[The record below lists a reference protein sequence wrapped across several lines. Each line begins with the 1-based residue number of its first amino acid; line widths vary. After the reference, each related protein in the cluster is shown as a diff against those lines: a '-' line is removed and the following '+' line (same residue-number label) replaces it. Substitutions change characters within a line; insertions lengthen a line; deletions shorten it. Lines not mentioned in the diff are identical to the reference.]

1 MSTWTTGWS
10 EQIPQNR
17 PNCTPRQPSGCSSF
31 LAGSST
37 TRSPIS
43 HQVETFSSSGCSST
57 LNCFTVAPLP
67 KMRLKVQSVH
77 QHWMTDLNITARD
90 LHRLLG
96 MLVFMAS
103 PTRMAAFSS
112 GPMVGRHIMV
122 PEDRELVQPD
132 PSSSVGS
139 VRGGLVG
146 ISSSPARSTPRHHGA
161 GSNSLRGCIQFGLG
175 SPVRLTL
182 GHRDSGQHFNNHGTS
197 TFWRCRPSSMPWE
210 TSYFIWGPGWLLD
223 VLQRSDCGLH
233 QELGGH
239 KIATLMQMTIWLLK
253 WCDRKAI
260 MLVPVHLQECTTSR
274 RIPCPE
280 LARHWPRSGTTR
292 VCQVGWTTDRL
303 VCDIRQQT
311 TGEVRIAISW
321 PQGRVDR
328 CHVHALG
335 QREGPTVR
343 VPAIQGGPSSTAED
357 RSVTRSESDFDC
369 STATSSVV
377 VSRVD
382 GSPPRGSDPA
392 VRRGSR
398 PADTRRLDGRRG
410 DRDSSL
416 PTVKSTCVE
425 TLRAILRAKSHSR
438 EAANMMSRCLRK
450 SSWQVYE
457 IPLVKIRGVL

>member
-1 MSTWTTGWS
+1 
-10 EQIPQNR
+10 
-17 PNCTPRQPSGCSSF
+17 
-31 LAGSST
+31 
-37 TRSPIS
+37 
-43 HQVETFSSSGCSST
+43 
-57 LNCFTVAPLP
+57 
-67 KMRLKVQSVH
+67 
-77 QHWMTDLNITARD
+77 
-90 LHRLLG
+90 
-96 MLVFMAS
+96 
-103 PTRMAAFSS
+103 
-112 GPMVGRHIMV
+112 
-122 PEDRELVQPD
+122 
-132 PSSSVGS
+132 
-139 VRGGLVG
+139 
-146 ISSSPARSTPRHHGA
+146 
-161 GSNSLRGCIQFGLG
+161 
-175 SPVRLTL
+175 
-182 GHRDSGQHFNNHGTS
+182 
-197 TFWRCRPSSMPWE
+197 MPWE

-233 QELGGH
+233 QERGGH

-311 TGEVRIAISW
+311 TGEVRIAISG

-343 VPAIQGGPSSTAED
+343 VPAILGGPSSTAED

>member
-1 MSTWTTGWS
+1 MTVEVVRPQGNYAGSRPSAGVHNIQADSLSRVGPTLTTEWYD
-10 EQIPQNR
+10 P
-17 PNCTPRQPSGCSSF
+17 CLPSG
-31 LAGSST
+31 
-37 TRSPIS
+37 
-43 HQVETFSSSGCSST
+43 V
-57 LNCFTVAPLP
+57 
-67 KMRLKVQSVH
+67 
-77 QHWMTDLNITARD
+77 
-90 LHRLLG
+90 
-96 MLVFMAS
+96 
-103 PTRMAAFSS
+103 
-112 GPMVGRHIMV
+112 
-122 PEDRELVQPD
+122 
-132 PSSSVGS
+132 
-139 VRGGLVG
+139 
-146 ISSSPARSTPRHHGA
+146 
-161 GSNSLRGCIQFGLG
+161 
-175 SPVRLTL
+175 
-182 GHRDSGQHFNNHGTS
+182 
-197 TFWRCRPSSMPWE
+197 
-210 TSYFIWGPGWLLD
+210 
-223 VLQRSDCGLH
+223 
-233 QELGGH
+233 
-239 KIATLMQMTIWLLK
+239 
-253 WCDRKAI
+253 
-260 MLVPVHLQECTTSR
+260 
-274 RIPCPE
+274 
-280 LARHWPRSGTTR
+280 
-292 VCQVGWTTDRL
+292 TTDRL

-311 TGEVRIAISW
+311 TGEVRIAISG